1 MEKEKK
7 KSYLA
12 DLLGLPEGAEVKFDP
27 NDNTLLSSKII
38 DDNGNTNLFRI
49 IIDKDAPFIG
59 QRIYQNDNR
68 QLY

>member
-1 MEKEKK
+1 MEQEKK
-7 KSYLA
+7 KNLLA
-12 DLLGLPEGAEVKFDP
+12 YLLGLPEGTNIKFDP
-27 NDNTLLSSKII
+27 NDNTLLSSRLI
-38 DDNGNTNLFRI
+38 DDNGNVNNFRI